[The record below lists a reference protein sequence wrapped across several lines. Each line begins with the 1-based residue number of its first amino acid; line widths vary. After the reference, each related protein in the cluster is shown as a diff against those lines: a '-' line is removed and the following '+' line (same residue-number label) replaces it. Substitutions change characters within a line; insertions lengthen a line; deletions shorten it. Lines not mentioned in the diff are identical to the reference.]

1 MCKPFSGVCCGHT
14 DKELNIFEI
23 ESGDEDMP
31 VMAMPAVP
39 VKTTMRVALDSGAG
53 DHVVGPDDV
62 MGFTTEESEGSKR
75 GRHFIDAGGNRI
87 RNLGQAR
94 VGVRDPLCA
103 SGFGSVLQIAEVSRP
118 LYSVSKI
125 CDSGASVTFDNNE
138 AVVKGRDG
146 AVLAKFKRE
155 GGLYVTDLEF
165 TDEGGSTR
173 PGFTGQGADQ

>member
-1 MCKPFSGVCCGHT
+1 
-14 DKELNIFEI
+14 
-23 ESGDEDMP
+23 MP
-31 VMAMPAVP
+31 VMSMPAVP
-39 VKTTMRVALDSGAG
+39 IKRTMRVALDSGAG
-53 DHVVGPDDV
+53 DHVVGPDDI

-94 VGVRDPLCA
+94 VGVRDPGCT
-103 SGFGSVLQIAEVSRP
+103 SGFGSILQIAEVSRP

-125 CDSGASVTFDNNE
+125 CDSGASVTFSNSE
-138 AVVKGRDG
+138 AVVKSKDG

-165 TDEGGSTR
+165 TDEGGR
-173 PGFTGQGADQ
+173 NGPGFAGPGANQ